1 MAKKKST
8 RKSGSSGKSR
18 GQKLTPSKRKAGAGA
33 RAAARTSGGRRKTA
47 GAKTPQGKAKRKQA
61 SNPPRPGKRKAAS
74 TRKTAKASSRKPA
87 VKRVAKKAAKKRSKP
102 SRSAKPTS
110 ARRGASTAPRAR
122 KTRLGG
128 TGRESTLDQTP
139 ETGRSVRGRTNPMP
153 TRRSTGTPAGAGS
166 SRQAPGLDRSR
177 KQLRELEETVT
188 GPPSSLDMDRNASA
202 ARSGRRHMQ
211 NELEDHTESS
221 PAITGGDVDADW
233 QEAYAVGDEA
243 PGGDN
248 PTPDQDRVDDIGK
261 ALGVTYEDNEELKA
275 SDKIAER
282 DRHRWELDPASSDDY
297 RERE

>member
-8 RKSGSSGKSR
+8 RSQGTKGKSR

-33 RAAARTSGGRRKTA
+33 RATARSAGGRRKTA
-47 GAKTPQGKAKRKQA
+47 GAKTPQGKARRKQA
-61 SNPPRPGKRKAAS
+61 TNPPRPGKRKAAAKAQPPKKHRRNTAARAQPQKKRRS
-74 TRKTAKASSRKPA
+74 NTAKTAK
-87 VKRVAKKAAKKRSKP
+87 
-102 SRSAKPTS
+102 T
-110 ARRGASTAPRAR
+110 AR
-122 KTRLGG
+122 KSAARKGARKRAGG
-128 TGRESTLDQTP
+128 SGREATLAQTPDTGRT
-139 ETGRSVRGRTNPMP
+139 VRGRTNPMP
-153 TRRSTGTPAGAGS
+153 TRRSTGTAAGAGT

-177 KQLRELEETVT
+177 KRLREVEETVEA
-188 GPPSSLDMDRNASA
+188 PPSSLDMDRSASA
-202 ARSGRRHMQ
+202 VRSGRRHLQ
-211 NELEDHTESS
+211 DSINEHTETS

-282 DRHRWELDPASSDDY
+282 DKHRWELDPASSDDY
-297 RERE
+297 KDRD